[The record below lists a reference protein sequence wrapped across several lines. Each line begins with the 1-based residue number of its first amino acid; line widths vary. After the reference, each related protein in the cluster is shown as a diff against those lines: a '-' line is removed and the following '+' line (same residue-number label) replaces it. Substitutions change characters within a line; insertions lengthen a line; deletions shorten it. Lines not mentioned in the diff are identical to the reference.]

1 MITTNQQI
9 EWLDLIK
16 GLLHSDNAPM
26 ILAIKENL
34 IAVQNMQVAFEKQL
48 DEIKPHID
56 QAFNDLVEYGE
67 TTIDFSSLGMTPDKD
82 IIDFFHRVESVPI
95 IMNREQEERIVTT
108 IEHIEKFNEMNLDK
122 PFILRGDYL
131 NDREKMLV
139 DRRIEKL
146 NQQIKYEYSLPKL
159 LRKPRFIE
167 TSFQTIA
174 TLKKWRN
181 DPNQKWEGLFLCQSM
196 KA

>member
-181 DPNQKWEGLFLCQSM
+181 DPNQNP
-196 KA
+196 

>member
-1 MITTNQQI
+1 MTPTTKEQI

-34 IAVQNMQVAFEKQL
+34 IAVQNREVS
-48 DEIKPHID
+48 
-56 QAFNDLVEYGE
+56 VE
-67 TTIDFSSLGMTPDKD
+67 TIEGPNPGYFVSQSMGMAPGKD
-82 IIDFFHRVESVPI
+82 ILDFFQRLESVPI

-108 IEHIEKFNEMNLDK
+108 IEHIEKFNDANPDK

-146 NQQIKYEYSLPKL
+146 NQQIKHEYSLPKL

-181 DPNQKWEGLFLCQSM
+181 DPNQNP
-196 KA
+196 

>member
-1 MITTNQQI
+1 MTPTTNQQL

-34 IAVQNMQVAFEKQL
+34 IAVRNMEVSIEREL
-48 DEIKPHID
+48 DQHAPKN
-56 QAFNDLVEYGE
+56 QAFKDLFDYGE
-67 TTIDFSSLGMTPDKD
+67 ARIDYPSMGMTPPTDKD
-82 IIDFFHRVESVPI
+82 ILDFFQKIESLPM
-95 IMNREQEERIVTT
+95 IMNYEQEERIVTT
-108 IEHIEKFNEMNLDK
+108 IEYIEKFNDANPDK
-122 PFILRGDYL
+122 PFVLRGDYL

-146 NQQIKYEYSLPKL
+146 NQQIKHEYSLPKP
-159 LRKPRFIE
+159 LREPRFIE

-174 TLKKWRN
+174 TLKKWRHYPSQN
-181 DPNQKWEGLFLCQSM
+181 T
-196 KA
+196 

>member
-1 MITTNQQI
+1 MTPTTNQQL

-34 IAVQNMQVAFEKQL
+34 IAVRNMEVSIERELEQHGPK
-48 DEIKPHID
+48 ID
-56 QAFNDLVEYGE
+56 QAFKDLVDYGE
-67 TTIDFSSLGMTPDKD
+67 ARIDYPSMGMTPDKD
-82 IIDFFHRVESVPI
+82 ILDFFQIIESVPMPI

-108 IEHIEKFNEMNLDK
+108 IEHIEKFNEMNPDK

-146 NQQIKYEYSLPKL
+146 NQQIKHEYSLPKL

-181 DPNQKWEGLFLCQSM
+181 DPNQNP
-196 KA
+196 

>member
-1 MITTNQQI
+1 MTPTIKEQI
-9 EWLDLIK
+9 KWLDLII

-34 IAVQNMQVAFEKQL
+34 IAVRNMEVSIERELDQYASNIDKAFK
-48 DEIKPHID
+48 
-56 QAFNDLVEYGE
+56 DLVDYGE
-67 TTIDFSSLGMTPDKD
+67 ATIDYPSLGMTPDKD
-82 IIDFFHRVESVPI
+82 ILEFFQRFDSVPI
-95 IMNREQEERIVTT
+95 IMNRDQEERVVTT
-108 IEHIEKFNEMNLDK
+108 IENIEKFNEMNPDK

-146 NQQIKYEYSLPKL
+146 NQQIKHEYSLPKL

-181 DPNQKWEGLFLCQSM
+181 DPNQNS
-196 KA
+196 

>member
-1 MITTNQQI
+1 MTPTIKEQI
-9 EWLDLIK
+9 KWLDLII

-34 IAVQNMQVAFEKQL
+34 IAVRNMEVSIEREL
-48 DEIKPHID
+48 DNHTPKID
-56 QAFNDLVEYGE
+56 QAFKDLVDFGE
-67 TTIDFSSLGMTPDKD
+67 ARVDYPSMGMTPDKD
-82 IIDFFHRVESVPI
+82 ILDFFQRLESVPMPI
-95 IMNREQEERIVTT
+95 IMNKEQEERIVTT
-108 IEHIEKFNEMNLDK
+108 IEHIEKF
-122 PFILRGDYL
+122 YL

-146 NQQIKYEYSLPKL
+146 NQQIKHEYSLPKL

-181 DPNQKWEGLFLCQSM
+181 DPNQNS
-196 KA
+196 